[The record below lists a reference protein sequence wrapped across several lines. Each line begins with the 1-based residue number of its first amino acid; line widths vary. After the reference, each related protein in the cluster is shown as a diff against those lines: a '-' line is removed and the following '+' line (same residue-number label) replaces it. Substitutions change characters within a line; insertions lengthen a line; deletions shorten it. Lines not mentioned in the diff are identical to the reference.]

1 MTTIP
6 VNMDVNIVP
15 GVLSAGGTALALN
28 GLILSDSTRVP
39 IGSVQSFANA
49 LEVSDYFGPS
59 SDEYEAATTYFN
71 GYNNSFVK
79 PGSLLMAQ
87 YPTENVAAFLRGGDV
102 RTMTVAELAGLSGTL
117 SIVIDG
123 YYTWSAGSVNLSAA
137 TSYSDA
143 ADIIETALTASPP
156 AGGTSTASTISG
168 TTLTVGGSVTGT
180 FRVGQRI
187 SGSGVTAGTKITA
200 LGTGTGGTGTYTID
214 TSQTVGVGTAINS
227 FGATPTVTYDSTSGG
242 FLVQSSNVGSPVSQM
257 AFATGTIAAGIKL
270 TSATGAVRS
279 QGADAAEDPGAFMN
293 GIIAVTQNWA
303 TFMTLFDPDA
313 PGKNDVKMEFADWT
327 NDQNNRYAY
336 VCWDTDESPTTSS
349 NAPSSMG
356 RLLADGDFSG
366 TILVWNTSEL
376 AAFVCGAAAS
386 IDFNRTNGR
395 ATLKFKSQSG
405 MTATVTDQTV
415 AQNLIDNGYNFY
427 GAFATA
433 ADQFNYFSPGSVSG
447 PFAWA
452 DTYLNQVWFNASL
465 QLSLITLLTSVGAVP
480 YTTVGY
486 TMIEAAMA
494 DPIAAGLNFGAFS
507 PGVPLSQLQQA
518 EVNYQAGRDIV
529 NTLFSQ
535 GYYVLIQP
543 ATAQVRAAR
552 TSPTITLWYCDAGAV
567 HKITVASIAVQ

>member
-15 GVLSAGGTALALN
+15 GVLSAGGTALSLN
-28 GLILSDSTRVP
+28 GLMLSESARVP
-39 IGSVQSFANA
+39 IGTVQAFANA
-49 LEVSDYFGPS
+49 LEVSSYFGPS
-59 SDEYEAATTYFN
+59 SDEYEKATTYFN
-71 GYNNSFVK
+71 GYNGSFVK

-87 YPTENVAAFLRGGDV
+87 YPTEDVAAYLRGGKV
-102 RTMTVAELAGLSGTL
+102 TTLTLAQLQALSGTL
-117 SIVIDG
+117 SIVVDQ
-123 YYTWSAGSVNLSAA
+123 YYTWTGSVNLSAA

-143 ADIIETALTASPP
+143 ADIIETTITASPP
-156 AGGTSTASTISG
+156 AGGTSTASTIAG
-168 TTLTVGGSVTGT
+168 TTLTIGGTLTGT

-200 LGTGTGGTGTYTID
+200 LGTGTGGAGTYTISV
-214 TSQTVGVGTAINS
+214 SQTVGVATAISS
-227 FGATPTVTYDSTSGG
+227 FGSTPDVTFDSTSGA
-242 FLVQSSNVGSPVSQM
+242 FVVTSSNTGSPVSQM

-279 QGADAAEDPGAFMN
+279 QGADAVTDPATFMN

-303 TFMTLFDPDA
+303 TFMTLFDPDD
-313 PGKNDVKMEFADWT
+313 PDQNDVKMEFADWT

-336 VCWDTDESPTTSS
+336 VCWDTDASPTVSS
-349 NAPSSMG
+349 DASSSMG
-356 RLLADGDFSG
+356 RLLMDGDFSG
-366 TILVWNTSEL
+366 TILVWNTAEL

-447 PFAWA
+447 PFTWA
-452 DTYLNQVWFNASL
+452 DTYLNEVWFNASL